1 MIKQKSIKYNFIFNL
16 MRNLSSILF
25 PMITLPYLS
34 RVLQPEGIGKI
45 NFADQFVAY
54 FVILASL
61 GIPLYGT
68 REIAKV
74 RDDREK
80 LNEVFNEIFIINIVT
95 SIIAYSLFFI
105 FFLTGD
111 KLQKEQLLFLV
122 TSLNIIFITIG
133 IDWFYQGIEKYDYIT
148 IRSIIVRIVC
158 LGLMFC
164 FVKTK
169 EDYIISAAITVSGN
183 VGANFFN
190 LIQARKLV
198 KYDIFKKYELKKHI
212 KPVITIAFSTMA
224 ANVYL
229 TLSTVMVG
237 YLDKVNPDKAV
248 GYYTISNKISTMI
261 KTLIISLGVVLI
273 PRLSY
278 YIKNGMQEEYNRI
291 AKKTINFLFLIGF
304 PTVVGLMILSK
315 NVMIIFSG
323 ARFIDAVPAMMIMTP
338 VIIFSTLSNFFGQQ
352 ILYTNGQEKKMLV
365 SVIAGAILNIGMNF
379 ILIPMYSYIGA
390 AISLLATEIIVA
402 IIRIYYGKKYVN
414 INLIGINF
422 VKVLIS
428 TFVMGVM
435 VLILQKELHMGILMN
450 TALSV
455 LAGVIVY
462 GIMLMLIKEELT
474 VDESGKIIKKLKTR

>member
-1 MIKQKSIKYNFIFNL
+1 MIKQKSIKYNFVFNL

-34 RVLQPEGIGKI
+34 RVLMPEGIGKI

-80 LNEVFNEIFIINIVT
+80 LNDVFNEIFIINICT
-95 SIIAYSLFFI
+95 SIIAYAVFFI
-105 FFLTGD
+105 FFFTSN
-111 KLQKEQLLFLV
+111 KLEKEQLLFIIM
-122 TSLNIIFITIG
+122 SLNIIFITIG
-133 IDWFYQGIEKYDYIT
+133 VDWFYQGIEKYDYIT
-148 IRSIIVRIVC
+148 IRSIIVRIIC
-158 LGLMFC
+158 LVLMFC

-169 EDYIISAAITVSGN
+169 EDYIISAAITVAGN

-190 LIQARKLV
+190 LIQARK
-198 KYDIFKKYELKKHI
+198 YIEYNIFKKYNLRKHI

-224 ANVYL
+224 ANIYL

-278 YIKNGMQEEYNRI
+278 YIKNGMSDEYNRI
-291 AKKTINFLFLIGF
+291 AKKTINFLFLVSLPI
-304 PTVVGLMILSK
+304 VVGLMFLSN

-323 ARFIDAVPAMMIMTP
+323 SKFIDAVPAMMIMTP
-338 VIIFSTLSNFFGQQ
+338 IIIFSTLSNFFGQQ
-352 ILYTNGQEKKMLV
+352 ILYSNGQEKKMLI
-365 SVIAGAILNIGMNF
+365 SVVAGAVLNIGMNL

-390 AISLLATEIIVA
+390 AISLLATEITVA
-402 IIRIYYGKKYVN
+402 VIRIYYGKQYVN
-414 INLIGINF
+414 VDLFGKNF
-422 VKVLIS
+422 SKSLIS
-428 TFVMGVM
+428 TIFMGIV
-435 VLILQKELHMGILMN
+435 VWILQKKIHTTVILS
-450 TALSV
+450 TAILV
-455 LAGVIVY
+455 IAGVVVY
-462 GIMLMLIKEELT
+462 VTMLTLTKEELFIEET
-474 VDESGKIIKKLKTR
+474 TKLRKKLKL

>member
-74 RDDREK
+74 RDNREK
-80 LNEVFNEIFIINIVT
+80 LTEVFNEIFIINIVT
-95 SIIAYSLFFI
+95 SIIAYGLFFI

-111 KLQKEQLLFLV
+111 KLQKESLLFIV
-122 TSLNIIFITIG
+122 MSLNIIFITIG
-133 IDWFYQGIEKYDYIT
+133 VDWFYQGIEKYDYIT

-158 LGLMFC
+158 LVLMFC
-164 FVKTK
+164 FVKSK
-169 EDYIISAAITVSGN
+169 DDYVISAAITVAGN

-190 LIQARKLV
+190 LVNARKYI
-198 KYDIFKKYELKKHI
+198 KYEIFKKYEFKKHI
-212 KPVITIAFSTMA
+212 EPVITIAFSTMA

-229 TLSTVMVG
+229 TLSTVMLG
-237 YLDKVNPDKAV
+237 YLDKVSPDKAV
-248 GYYTISNKISTMI
+248 GYYTVSNKISTMI

-291 AKKTINFLFLIGF
+291 AGKTINFLFLIGL
-304 PTVVGLMILSK
+304 PTVVGLMIVSK

-323 ARFIDAVPAMMIMTP
+323 SRFIDAVPAMMIMTP
-338 VIIFSTLSNFFGQQ
+338 VILFSTLSNFFGQQ
-352 ILYTNGQEKKMLV
+352 ILYSNGQENKMLI
-365 SVIAGAILNIGMNF
+365 SVIAGAVLNIGMN
-379 ILIPMYSYIGA
+379 IVLIPVYSYVGA
-390 AISLLATEIIVA
+390 AVSLLITEIVVA
-402 IIRIYYGKKYVN
+402 LIRVYYGKKYVN
-414 INLIGINF
+414 LNLFDRNF
-422 VKVLIS
+422 FKILIS
-428 TFVMGVM
+428 TVIMGAV
-435 VLILQKELHMGILMN
+435 VFILQRLKIGVAAETVISV
-450 TALSV
+450 TAGGVIYAVTLSV
-455 LAGVIVY
+455 L
-462 GIMLMLIKEELT
+462 KEKLFME
-474 VDESGKIIKKLKTR
+474 EFGKIIRKIAR